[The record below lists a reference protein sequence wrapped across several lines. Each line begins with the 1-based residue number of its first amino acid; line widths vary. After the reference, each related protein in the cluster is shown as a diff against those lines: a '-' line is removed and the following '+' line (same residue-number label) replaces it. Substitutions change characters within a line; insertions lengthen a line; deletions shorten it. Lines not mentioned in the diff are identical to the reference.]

1 MNDELKEFSNKLAKR
16 AREAARKLALSEVNN
31 AVKELEENYDREEE
45 KRKEIEKI
53 SESEEIKN
61 EMLNNLIKEI
71 EMVSDKI
78 EKVIYLI
85 KRTNWGFRVLD
96 NYFFHFYVKDGK
108 LSRVEIMTINEGYV
122 MQSLILVYNFDE
134 DITISSTYS
143 RPIETAEFLFDMSET
158 FFAAELNKAIRG
170 LPANK

>member
-1 MNDELKEFSNKLAKR
+1 MRNELKMLSKKVSKVSDETI
-16 AREAARKLALSEVNN
+16 RKIALLELEDS
-31 AVKELEENYDREEE
+31 VKKLEENYDREKE
-45 KRKEIEKI
+45 RKEEIEKI
-53 SESEEIKN
+53 SESDEIKN
-61 EMLNNLIKEI
+61 EMLNSLIKEI

-96 NYFFHFYVKDGK
+96 NYFFHFYTKDGK

-134 DITISSTYS
+134 DITISNTYS

-158 FFAAELNKAIRG
+158 FFAAELNKAIRE